1 MRMRR
6 LTQGT
11 GLLLASLLCLPHGAQ
26 AGGDPAS
33 TQQFDSL
40 YAEITGPASLDISAD
55 ANAANLER
63 LRTLLPPRRR
73 RARRAHAL
81 GLLRQQPLER

>member
-40 YAEITGPASLDISAD
+40 YAEITGPASLA
-55 ANAANLER
+55 
-63 LRTLLPPRRR
+63 
-73 RARRAHAL
+73 
-81 GLLRQQPLER
+81 